1 MLLCI
6 LRHVPLLYDGVCL
19 LFLSKGVARIE
30 KSNTMPSKVSVLI
43 TEKEK
48 KLLDILREIGYGEV
62 VVTIKGGI
70 PVHIEEIK
78 KSIKL

>member
-1 MLLCI
+1 
-6 LRHVPLLYDGVCL
+6 VCFFV
-19 LFLSKGVARIE
+19 FLEEVIKIDRIE
-30 KSNTMPSKVSVLI
+30 KSNTVSSKRISALL
-43 TEKEK
+43 TEKEQ
-48 KLLDILREIGYGEV
+48 KLLDILRELGYGEV

>member
-1 MLLCI
+1 
-6 LRHVPLLYDGVCL
+6 
-19 LFLSKGVARIE
+19 
-30 KSNTMPSKVSVLI
+30 MPSKVSVLI